1 LPYKEV
7 VVVLEEQLEE
17 VVVDQEEVVVDQE
30 EVVAE
35 QEPS

>member
-17 VVVDQEEVVVDQE
+17 VVVDQEELVVDQE
-30 EVVAE
+30 EVVAVT
-35 QEPS
+35 EPS